1 MDMNQPFAGIRVVE
15 FGQFVSVPF
24 CAQLLA
30 EGGAEVIKVE
40 ALAGD
45 PTRLLRQITPLETR
59 TFLSRNRGKRSL
71 PLALRNPYGA
81 PGDRQVAGVGG
92 RRVDELPPPASMWNS
107 AWIPRRSSV
116 GSRVSSPESVTAFG
130 KCGPEASLAGM
141 DTVLQARTGLMA
153 ANGRM
158 VDGRPASGEPV
169 SADYMCAMSLAFGV
183 AAALLRRERTG
194 RGGAVDVSLMQA
206 AMTLANNQL
215 VRSEVEDT
223 PRHAEVLARLA
234 EQRSAGVPF
243 AEQAKAMTTA
253 RALPMVR
260 IYLRTFDTADAPIAV
275 ACGSR
280 SLRVKFMAVVG
291 LEDSQM
297 DSPDSEA
304 QHEYY
309 DRLTERVEAAMRMR
323 TSADWTRA
331 LNAVGVPVAAVKFPV
346 ELFEDEHANANAM
359 FHRLE
364 HPEAGDFTVLSPPVA
379 MDSNGF
385 RPRERGG
392 DQAVLRGATPW
403 RIHPLGRLDRAAFLV
418 VALYGRLLSRAH
430 LRDGDYAAAVDGP
443 RAVALPAGPSAVG
456 DDRGRPAASAHK
468 ALFAQ
473 SNNVGWLCGAGD
485 PQYDQLL

>member
-1 MDMNQPFAGIRVVE
+1 MDMNQPFASIRVVE

-71 PLALRNPYGA
+71 PLALRNRAARPVIDKLLA
-81 PGDRQVAGVGG
+81 WADVALMNFRPGLDVELGLDPATLERRFPRLIAG
-92 RRVDELPPPASMWNS
+92 
-107 AWIPRRSSV
+107 
-116 GSRVSSPESVTAFG
+116 SVTAFG
-130 KCGPEASLAGM
+130 KRGPEASFAGM
-141 DTVLQARTGLMA
+141 DAVLQARTGLMA

-158 VDGRPASGEPV
+158 VDGRPASGDPV

-183 AAALLRRERTG
+183 SAALLRRERTG

-215 VRSEVEDT
+215 IRSEVEDT
-223 PRHAEVLARLA
+223 PGHAEVLARLA
-234 EQRSAGVPF
+234 EQRRAGVPF

-260 IYLRTFDTADAPIAV
+260 VYLRTYDTADAPIAV

-280 SLRVKFMAVVG
+280 SLRVKFMAVIG
-291 LEDSQM
+291 LEDSEM

-304 QHEYY
+304 KHEYY
-309 DRLTERVEAAMRMR
+309 DQLTERVEAVMRMR
-323 TSADWTRA
+323 TGADWTRA
-331 LNAVGVPVAAVKFPV
+331 LNAAGVPVAAVKFPV

-379 MDSNGF
+379 MDGDGF
-385 RPRERGG
+385 RAREAPGPFG
-392 DQAVLRGATPW
+392 SETDAVLNEIGFADAQVDDLVAAKVTRRRQASSVSGVRT
-403 RIHPLGRLDRAAFLV
+403 GRT
-418 VALYGRLLSRAH
+418 G
-430 LRDGDYAAAVDGP
+430 
-443 RAVALPAGPSAVG
+443 
-456 DDRGRPAASAHK
+456 
-468 ALFAQ
+468 
-473 SNNVGWLCGAGD
+473 
-485 PQYDQLL
+485 